1 MCVRTKRERREEMKM
16 TEKQPRSE
24 SARTAPTRGK
34 KLPQPATTLL
44 IWAASMLLML
54 YSLIKNTI
62 RLADQAPLASV
73 SPNTAA
79 VYRYIYMY
87 VYVGN

>member
-1 MCVRTKRERREEMKM
+1 MCVRTKREMREEMKM

-34 KLPQPATTLL
+34 KLLQPLTTLL
-44 IWAASMLLML
+44 IWAASMRLML

-62 RLADQAPLASV
+62 RLADQPPLASV

-79 VYRYIYMY
+79 AYTYIYMY
-87 VYVGN
+87 ICW